1 MKEELIVKGMV
12 ELVGRVAW
20 QLLAMAAAEMKR
32 YREAQQRGYT
42 GGFESSNLT
51 ANNSPGSVGSLVD
64 VSAAGNAI
72 ARTIWP
78 VLNPILEDIS
88 KAMKP
93 FLEQTIPGAFSR
105 SFPWWSLVLLQDS
118 IPSGLEISVV
128 VSFQKS
134 IWERVRVAD
143 EEDGI
148 KDDNEDE

>member
-51 ANNSPGSVGSLVD
+51 ANNSPGSLGSLVD

-105 SFPWWSLVLLQDS
+105 SFP
-118 IPSGLEISVV
+118 
-128 VSFQKS
+128 
-134 IWERVRVAD
+134 
-143 EEDGI
+143 
-148 KDDNEDE
+148 